1 MGLLPTLL
9 AQGLTKSELQP
20 AVHVDAYLQVDVCPV
35 SRDNRVGAVSREAGV
50 AAIEQHESNNEQSA
64 EWQQC

>member
-35 SRDNRVGAVSREAGV
+35 SRENRVGAVSREAGV
-50 AAIEQHESNNEQSA
+50 TAIEQH
-64 EWQQC
+64 